1 MDGITERIERAQRG
15 DKGERDRLVVDN
27 MPLVWSMVGRF
38 SSSGKDKEELFQI
51 GMIGLMQA
59 IDRFDTTYDVRF
71 STYAVP
77 LILGEIRRFLRD
89 DNPIKVSRTIAE
101 HRKQIQTLQQGQE
114 DISVDQIVEK
124 TGLTREDVVLAMA
137 SARLV
142 TSIYETA
149 YDSGESQVLLVDQ
162 LEGKE
167 KPMEEEVLEEQILAL
182 AMQALSAE
190 EKNLIQMRFFENMTQ
205 TEIAGRLGMT
215 QVQVSRR
222 EKKILQKMREF
233 ILIAF
238 LNILV

>member
-137 SARLV
+137 SARPV

-149 YDSGESQVLLVDQ
+149 YDSGESQVLVVDQ

-167 KPMEEEVLEEQILAL
+167 KPMEEEVVEEQILAL

-190 EKNLIQMRFFENMTQ
+190 EKRLIQMRFFENMTQ

-222 EKKILQKMREF
+222 E
-233 ILIAF
+233 
-238 LNILV
+238 

>member
-59 IDRFDTTYDVRF
+59 IDRFDTTYDVCF

-137 SARLV
+137 SARPV

-149 YDSGESQVLLVDQ
+149 YDSGESQVLVVDQ

-167 KPMEEEVLEEQILAL
+167 KPMEEEVVEEQILAL

-190 EKNLIQMRFFENMTQ
+190 EKRLIQMRFFENMTQ

-233 ILIAF
+233 ILF
-238 LNILV
+238 

>member
-1 MDGITERIERAQRG
+1 MDGITERIERAKRG

-137 SARLV
+137 SARPV

-149 YDSGESQVLLVDQ
+149 YDSGESQVLVVDQ

-167 KPMEEEVLEEQILAL
+167 KPMEEEVVEEQILAL

-190 EKNLIQMRFFENMTQ
+190 EKRLIQMRFFENMTQ

-233 ILIAF
+233 ILF
-238 LNILV
+238 

>member
-137 SARLV
+137 SARPV

-149 YDSGESQVLLVDQ
+149 YDSGESQVLVVDQ

-190 EKNLIQMRFFENMTQ
+190 EKRLIQMRFFENMTQ

-233 ILIAF
+233 ILF
-238 LNILV
+238 

>member
-137 SARLV
+137 SARPV

-149 YDSGESQVLLVDQ
+149 YDSGESQVLVVDQ

-167 KPMEEEVLEEQILAL
+167 KPMEEEVLEEQTLAL

-190 EKNLIQMRFFENMTQ
+190 EKRLIQMRFFENMTQ

-233 ILIAF
+233 ILF
-238 LNILV
+238 

>member
-59 IDRFDTTYDVRF
+59 IDRYDTTYNVRF

-137 SARLV
+137 SARPV

-149 YDSGESQVLLVDQ
+149 YDSGESQVLVVDQ

-190 EKNLIQMRFFENMTQ
+190 EKRLIQMRFFENMTQ

-233 ILIAF
+233 ILF
-238 LNILV
+238 

>member
-101 HRKQIQTLQQGQE
+101 HRKQIQTMQQGQE

-124 TGLTREDVVLAMA
+124 TGLTRDDVVLAMA
-137 SARLV
+137 SARPV

-233 ILIAF
+233 ILF
-238 LNILV
+238 

>member
-27 MPLVWSMVGRF
+27 MPLVWSMVGRV

-77 LILGEIRRFLRD
+77 LILGEIRSFLRD
-89 DNPIKVSRTIAE
+89 IAE

-137 SARLV
+137 SARPV

-149 YDSGESQVLLVDQ
+149 YDSGESQVLVVDQ

-167 KPMEEEVLEEQILAL
+167 KPMEEEVVEEQILAL

-190 EKNLIQMRFFENMTQ
+190 EKRLIQMRFFENMTQ

-222 EKKILQKMREF
+222 KRRSYRKCVSLYFFNKNF
-233 ILIAF
+233 PIAF
-238 LNILV
+238 LNIPV

>member
-137 SARLV
+137 SARPV

-149 YDSGESQVLLVDQ
+149 YDSGESQVLVVDQ

-190 EKNLIQMRFFENMTQ
+190 EKRLIQMRFFENMTQ

-215 QVQVSRR
+215 QVQVSRK
-222 EKKILQKMREF
+222 EKKILQKMRQF
-233 ILIAF
+233 INF
-238 LNILV
+238 

>member
-38 SSSGKDKEELFQI
+38 SSSGNDKEELFQI

-137 SARLV
+137 SARPV

-233 ILIAF
+233 ILF
-238 LNILV
+238 

>member
-101 HRKQIQTLQQGQE
+101 HRKQIQTLQQEVRKVDPNAFFIVQE
-114 DISVDQIVEK
+114 GVRVGGNFEK
-124 TGLTREDVVLAMA
+124 H
-137 SARLV
+137 
-142 TSIYETA
+142 
-149 YDSGESQVLLVDQ
+149 
-162 LEGKE
+162 
-167 KPMEEEVLEEQILAL
+167 
-182 AMQALSAE
+182 
-190 EKNLIQMRFFENMTQ
+190 
-205 TEIAGRLGMT
+205 
-215 QVQVSRR
+215 
-222 EKKILQKMREF
+222 
-233 ILIAF
+233 
-238 LNILV
+238 LN

>member
-137 SARLV
+137 SARPV

-205 TEIAGRLGMT
+205 TEIASRLGMT

-233 ILIAF
+233 ILF
-238 LNILV
+238 

>member
-137 SARLV
+137 SARPV

-149 YDSGESQVLLVDQ
+149 YDSGESQVLVVDQ

-167 KPMEEEVLEEQILAL
+167 KPMEEEVVEEQILAL

-190 EKNLIQMRFFENMTQ
+190 EKRLIQMRFFENMTQ

-233 ILIAF
+233 ILF
-238 LNILV
+238 GE

>member
-137 SARLV
+137 SARPV

-190 EKNLIQMRFFENMTQ
+190 EKNLIQMRFFENMKISEVAQVLHMNENTVKTRLYSSLRKLKCLIETQ
-205 TEIAGRLGMT
+205 EVI
-215 QVQVSRR
+215 S
-222 EKKILQKMREF
+222 
-233 ILIAF
+233 
-238 LNILV
+238 

>member
-137 SARLV
+137 SADRSPPSMRLPMIRGKV
-142 TSIYETA
+142 RCFWWTSWRERK
-149 YDSGESQVLLVDQ
+149 SRWRRKSW
-162 LEGKE
+162 
-167 KPMEEEVLEEQILAL
+167 
-182 AMQALSAE
+182 
-190 EKNLIQMRFFENMTQ
+190 KNRSLPWPCRHYP
-205 TEIAGRLGMT
+205 
-215 QVQVSRR
+215 RR
-222 EKKILQKMREF
+222 KKI
-233 ILIAF
+233 
-238 LNILV
+238 

>member
-38 SSSGKDKEELFQI
+38 SSSGKDKDELFQI

-137 SARLV
+137 SARPV

-149 YDSGESQVLLVDQ
+149 YDSGESQVLVVDQ

-233 ILIAF
+233 ILF
-238 LNILV
+238 

>member
-1 MDGITERIERAQRG
+1 
-15 DKGERDRLVVDN
+15 
-27 MPLVWSMVGRF
+27 
-38 SSSGKDKEELFQI
+38 
-51 GMIGLMQA
+51 MQA

-137 SARLV
+137 SARPV

-182 AMQALSAE
+182 AMQAVSAE

-233 ILIAF
+233 ILF
-238 LNILV
+238 

>member
-137 SARLV
+137 SARPV

-167 KPMEEEVLEEQILAL
+167 KPMEEKVLEEQILAL

-205 TEIAGRLGMT
+205 TEIEGRISMT
-215 QVQVSRR
+215 QVHFSRR

-233 ILIAF
+233 ILF
-238 LNILV
+238 

>member
-137 SARLV
+137 SARPV

-190 EKNLIQMRFFENMTQ
+190 EKRLIQMRFFENMTQ

-233 ILIAF
+233 ILF
-238 LNILV
+238 

>member
-77 LILGEIRRFLRD
+77 LILGEIRCFLRD

-137 SARLV
+137 SARPV

-167 KPMEEEVLEEQILAL
+167 KPMEEEVVEEQILAL

-190 EKNLIQMRFFENMTQ
+190 EKRLIQMRFFENMTQ

-233 ILIAF
+233 ILF
-238 LNILV
+238 

>member
-15 DKGERDRLVVDN
+15 DKGERDRLVLDN
-27 MPLVWSMVGRF
+27 KPLVWSMVGRF
-38 SSSGKDKEELFQI
+38 SSAGKDKEELFQI

-59 IDRFDTTYDVRF
+59 IDRFDTTYEVRF

-137 SARLV
+137 SARPV

-162 LEGKE
+162 LEGKD

-215 QVQVSRR
+215 QVQVSRK
-222 EKKILQKMREF
+222 EKKILQKMRQF
-233 ILIAF
+233 INF
-238 LNILV
+238 

>member
-137 SARLV
+137 SARPV

-162 LEGKE
+162 LEGKD

-233 ILIAF
+233 ILF
-238 LNILV
+238 

>member
-1 MDGITERIERAQRG
+1 MDGITERLERAQRG

-137 SARLV
+137 SARPV

-233 ILIAF
+233 ILF
-238 LNILV
+238 

>member
-1 MDGITERIERAQRG
+1 MRERG

-27 MPLVWSMVGRF
+27 MPLVWSVVGRF

-114 DISVDQIVEK
+114 DIFCGIQISRKNGIDQRRCCPCHGK
-124 TGLTREDVVLAMA
+124 CQTGHLHL
-137 SARLV
+137 
-142 TSIYETA
+142 
-149 YDSGESQVLLVDQ
+149 
-162 LEGKE
+162 
-167 KPMEEEVLEEQILAL
+167 
-182 AMQALSAE
+182 
-190 EKNLIQMRFFENMTQ
+190 
-205 TEIAGRLGMT
+205 
-215 QVQVSRR
+215 
-222 EKKILQKMREF
+222 
-233 ILIAF
+233 
-238 LNILV
+238 

>member
-124 TGLTREDVVLAMA
+124 TGLPREDVVLAMA
-137 SARLV
+137 SARPV

-149 YDSGESQVLLVDQ
+149 YDSGESQVLVVDQ

-167 KPMEEEVLEEQILAL
+167 KPMEEEVVEEQILAL

-190 EKNLIQMRFFENMTQ
+190 EKRLIQMRFFENMTQ

-233 ILIAF
+233 ILF
-238 LNILV
+238 

>member
-101 HRKQIQTLQQGQE
+101 HRKQLQTLQQGQE

-137 SARLV
+137 SARPV

-233 ILIAF
+233 ILF
-238 LNILV
+238 

>member
-1 MDGITERIERAQRG
+1 MDGITERIKRAQRG

-137 SARLV
+137 SARPV

-149 YDSGESQVLLVDQ
+149 YDSGESQVLVVDQ

-190 EKNLIQMRFFENMTQ
+190 EKRLIQMRFFENMTQ

-233 ILIAF
+233 ILF
-238 LNILV
+238 

>member
-15 DKGERDRLVVDN
+15 DKGERDRLIVDN

-137 SARLV
+137 SARPV

-149 YDSGESQVLLVDQ
+149 YDSGESQVLVVDQ

-190 EKNLIQMRFFENMTQ
+190 EKRLIQMRFFENMTQ

-233 ILIAF
+233 ILF
-238 LNILV
+238 

>member
-124 TGLTREDVVLAMA
+124 TGLTREDIVLAMA
-137 SARLV
+137 SARPV

-149 YDSGESQVLLVDQ
+149 YDSGESQVLVVDQ

-190 EKNLIQMRFFENMTQ
+190 EKRLIQMRFFENMTQ

-233 ILIAF
+233 ILF
-238 LNILV
+238 

>member
-27 MPLVWSMVGRF
+27 MPMVWSMVGRF

-59 IDRFDTTYDVRF
+59 IDRFDTTYNVRF

-137 SARLV
+137 SARPV

-149 YDSGESQVLLVDQ
+149 YDSGESQVLVVDQ

-190 EKNLIQMRFFENMTQ
+190 EKRLIQMRFFENMTQ

-233 ILIAF
+233 ILF
-238 LNILV
+238 

>member
-101 HRKQIQTLQQGQE
+101 HRKQIQTLQQEVRKVDPNAFFIVQE
-114 DISVDQIVEK
+114 GVRVGGNFEK
-124 TGLTREDVVLAMA
+124 H
-137 SARLV
+137 
-142 TSIYETA
+142 
-149 YDSGESQVLLVDQ
+149 
-162 LEGKE
+162 
-167 KPMEEEVLEEQILAL
+167 
-182 AMQALSAE
+182 LS
-190 EKNLIQMRFFENMTQ
+190 
-205 TEIAGRLGMT
+205 
-215 QVQVSRR
+215 
-222 EKKILQKMREF
+222 
-233 ILIAF
+233 
-238 LNILV
+238 

>member
-15 DKGERDRLVVDN
+15 DKGERDRRVVDN

-137 SARLV
+137 SARPV

-149 YDSGESQVLLVDQ
+149 YDSGESQVLVVDQ

-167 KPMEEEVLEEQILAL
+167 KPMEEKVVEEQILAL

-190 EKNLIQMRFFENMTQ
+190 EKRLIQMRFFENMTQ

-233 ILIAF
+233 ILF
-238 LNILV
+238 

>member
-1 MDGITERIERAQRG
+1 MDGITERVERAQRG

-137 SARLV
+137 SARPV

-149 YDSGESQVLLVDQ
+149 YDSGESQVLVVDQ

-167 KPMEEEVLEEQILAL
+167 KPMEEEVVEEQILAL

-190 EKNLIQMRFFENMTQ
+190 EKRLIQMRFFENMTQ

-233 ILIAF
+233 ILF
-238 LNILV
+238 

>member
-137 SARLV
+137 SARPV

-149 YDSGESQVLLVDQ
+149 YDSGESQVLVVDQ

-167 KPMEEEVLEEQILAL
+167 KPMEEEVVEEQILAL

-190 EKNLIQMRFFENMTQ
+190 EKRLIQMRFFENMTQ

-222 EKKILQKMREF
+222 EKKILQKLREF
-233 ILIAF
+233 ILF
-238 LNILV
+238 

>member
-59 IDRFDTTYDVRF
+59 IDRFYTTYDVRF

-137 SARLV
+137 SARPV

-233 ILIAF
+233 ILF
-238 LNILV
+238 